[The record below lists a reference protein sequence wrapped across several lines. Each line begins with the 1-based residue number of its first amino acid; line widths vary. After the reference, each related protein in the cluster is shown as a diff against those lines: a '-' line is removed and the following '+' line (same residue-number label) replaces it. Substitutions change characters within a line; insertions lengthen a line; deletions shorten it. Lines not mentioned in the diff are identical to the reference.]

1 MPPCRRHRRSCCASR
16 RSSTCWRWCAR
27 RRCPRARSS
36 PPSSSAGTT
45 SAPGSTPRGSRCPR
59 SGSQAMSASAARSLL
74 ALAFAL
80 AAGAALAQPYPARPV
95 RVIVPF
101 TPGGVTDVI
110 ARTVGA
116 KLAEGWGQPVVV
128 ENRPGAGGSLG
139 ASLVARAP
147 ADGYLL
153 LVHSSGY
160 AINAAANPKLPYDY
174 RKDFVDVA
182 PLGSQP
188 MVLVVAPA
196 SGIRSVAEL
205 VALAKAKPGQIAYG
219 SAGIGSGAHFN
230 GEKFRI
236 AAGVDVLH
244 VPYKGGADAIN
255 DTMAG
260 RLTFTFNTVT
270 LALPFIRDGRLAA
283 LGVSSRTR
291 SQLLPAAPPIAEAGI
306 PGFDF
311 TFWNGLWAPAG
322 TPPAIVERINRDV
335 MRVMDLPEV
344 LERFARLGT
353 EPMRMSAAEFARF
366 VKSEIDDS

>member
-1 MPPCRRHRRSCCASR
+1 M
-16 RSSTCWRWCAR
+16 
-27 RRCPRARSS
+27 
-36 PPSSSAGTT
+36 
-45 SAPGSTPRGSRCPR
+45 RGFVT
-59 SGSQAMSASAARSLL
+59 AILL
-74 ALAFAL
+74 LVTVAVH
-80 AAGAALAQPYPARPV
+80 AQSWPTRPV
-95 RVIVPF
+95 RVLVPF

-110 ARTVGA
+110 ARTHAA
-116 KLAEGWGQPVVV
+116 KLSEMWGQSVVV

-139 ASLVARAP
+139 AAVVARAP
-147 ADGYLL
+147 ADGYQL

-160 AINAAANPKLPYDY
+160 AINAAANPSLPYDY

-188 MVLVVAPA
+188 MVLVVSPA
-196 SGIRSVAEL
+196 SGIRTVAEL
-205 VALAKAKPGQIAYG
+205 LALAKAKPGQVAYG

-236 AAGVDVLH
+236 AAGVELLH
-244 VPYKGGADAIN
+244 VPYKGGAEAIN

-283 LGVSSRTR
+283 IGVSSRTR
-291 SQLLPAAPPIAEAGI
+291 SELLPTVPPIAEAGI
-306 PGFDF
+306 PGFEF

-322 TPPAIVERINRDV
+322 TPAAVVERINRDL
-335 MRVMDLPEV
+335 MRVMDMPDV

-353 EPMRMSAAEFARF
+353 EPMRMTSAEFARF
-366 VKSEIDDS
+366 VKSEIEDSARIAQAAGIKAQ

>member
-1 MPPCRRHRRSCCASR
+1 MRRASQIG
-16 RSSTCWRWCAR
+16 AFL
-27 RRCPRARSS
+27 
-36 PPSSSAGTT
+36 AG
-45 SAPGSTPRGSRCPR
+45 
-59 SGSQAMSASAARSLL
+59 
-74 ALAFAL
+74 LAFVSCL
-80 AAGAALAQPYPARPV
+80 AAQTYPSKPV

-101 TPGGVTDVI
+101 TPGGVTDII
-110 ARTVGA
+110 ARTHAA
-116 KLAEGWGQPVVV
+116 KLAELWGQGVVV

-139 ASLVARAP
+139 AAVVARAP

-160 AINAAANPKLPYDY
+160 AINAAANPSLPYDY
-174 RKDFVDVA
+174 RKDFVDIA

-188 MVLVVAPA
+188 MVLVVSP
-196 SGIRSVAEL
+196 SSNLKSVE
-205 VALAKAKPGQIAYG
+205 ALLKLAREKPGQVAYG

-236 AAGVDVLH
+236 AAGVDLLH

-283 LGVSSRTR
+283 LGVSSRSR
-291 SQLLPAAPPIAEAGI
+291 SGLLPDAPPIAETI
-306 PGFDF
+306 PGFEF

-322 TPPAIVERINRDV
+322 TPAPVVERINRDL
-335 MRVMDLPEV
+335 MRIMEMPDV
-344 LERFARLGT
+344 LERFAKLGA
-353 EPMRMSAAEFARF
+353 EPMRMTQGEFARF
-366 VKSEIDDS
+366 VRAEIEDSARIAQAAGIKAQ